1 MTYQISIN
9 SIIKAPSIFS
19 DDKYGSVIAL
29 RSATGIVYVTYNSP
43 QFISGHL
50 RLRGR
55 NNGSYPYNFKES
67 IIELFGSVPSGEEE
81 IEVCS
86 GTINK
91 FNSPCGLTTVD
102 INPEK
107 EAHYTMDAQALP
119 KDRDSRFTRWH
130 CDPPYSQKAA
140 KEMYG
145 LTELLSMS
153 RLLIEGVRVTKPG
166 GLLFLLLGA
175 KNMQWCPDSLI
186 RIGWIGITI
195 VPNQGIRSPTLLHQI
210 KLIDR

>member
-1 MTYQISIN
+1 MITTNLIADQIIRGN
-9 SIIKAPSIFS
+9 P
-19 DDKYGSVIAL
+19 DLTTDKYSVIAL
-29 RSATGIVYVTYNSP
+29 KNATGVCYITNGSP

-50 RLRGR
+50 RLKGR
-55 NNGSYPYNFKES
+55 NNGSYPYNFKEVIS
-67 IIELFGSVPSGEEE
+67 ELFGSIPANEEE

-107 EAHYTMDAQALP
+107 EPHYIMDAQSLHKNWTSKFA
-119 KDRDSRFTRWH
+119 RWN
-130 CDPPYSQKAA
+130 CDPPYSLKAA
-140 KEMYG
+140 QRMYS
-145 LTELLSMS
+145 LKELLSLS
-153 RLLIEGVRVTKPG
+153 GLLIEGARVTKPG

-175 KNMQWCPDSLI
+175 KNMQWCPNSLI

-195 VPNQGIRSPTLLHQI
+195 VPNQEIRALHCYV
-210 KLIDR
+210 KKVHSL

>member
-1 MTYQISIN
+1 MTNLIADQISRGNPDLIT
-9 SIIKAPSIFS
+9 
-19 DDKYGSVIAL
+19 DKYNVMTL
-29 RSATGIVYVTYNSP
+29 QNATGVCYITNGSP

-55 NNGSYPYNFKES
+55 NNGSYPYNFKEV
-67 IIELFGSVPSGEEE
+67 ITELFGPISSGEEE

-107 EAHYTMDAQALP
+107 EAHYTMDAQTLP
-119 KDRDSRFTRWH
+119 KGWANRFARWH
-130 CDPPYSQKAA
+130 CDPPYSQRAA
-140 KEMYG
+140 EKMYN
-145 LTELLSMS
+145 LTELLSIS
-153 RLLIEGVRVTKPG
+153 RLLIEGARVTKPG

-186 RIGWIGITI
+186 RIGWLGITI
-195 VPNQGIRSPTLLHQI
+195 VPNQEIRALHCYI
-210 KLIDR
+210 KRVI